1 MHSTN
6 SFLRQNELTLK
17 SRTKFF
23 MNLAIFDLDNTLLD
37 GDSDYNWGL
46 YLVKKGYLDEGE
58 YKEQNQK
65 FFEEYQVGKLDIF
78 AFAEFQ
84 FRFLKN
90 NTRKFLNDVR
100 SDYINEII
108 KPMILKKAVDLVN
121 QHKEAGD
128 RLLIITATN
137 SFITK
142 PIGELFG
149 IDELIGTDPE
159 ENEGEFTGKV
169 KGTPSFKEGKVT
181 RLFDWLDEKNL
192 KLADFE
198 KTFFYSDSHND
209 LALLEVVTN
218 PVVVNGDKI
227 LLEKAQEKNWPTLNL
242 K

>member
-1 MHSTN
+1 
-6 SFLRQNELTLK
+6 
-17 SRTKFF
+17 

-65 FFEEYQVGKLDIF
+65 FFEEYQAGKLDIF

-84 FRFLKN
+84 FQFLKN
-90 NTRKFLNDVR
+90 NSRKFLNKVR
-100 SDYINEII
+100 SDYIDQII

-128 RLLIITATN
+128 SLLIITATN

-159 ENEGEFTGKV
+159 EYLGEFTGKV
-169 KGTPSFKEGKVT
+169 RGTPSFKEGKVT
-181 RLFDWLDEKNL
+181 RLFDWLDDKNK
-192 KLADFE
+192 KLTDFE

-209 LALLEVVTN
+209 TALLEVVTN

-227 LLEKAQEKNWPTLNL
+227 LLEKAQEKNWPKLHL

>member
-1 MHSTN
+1 
-6 SFLRQNELTLK
+6 
-17 SRTKFF
+17 

-37 GDSDYNWGL
+37 GDSDYNWGI
-46 YLVKKGYLDEGE
+46 YLVKKGYLDEEE
-58 YKEQNQK
+58 YKVKNQK
-65 FFEEYQVGKLDIF
+65 FFEEYQHGKLDIF

-84 FRFLKN
+84 FQFLKN

-100 SDYINEII
+100 SDYIDEII
-108 KPMILKKAVDLVN
+108 KPMVLKKAVDLVS

-128 RLLIITATN
+128 SLLIITATN

-149 IDELIGTDPE
+149 IENLIGTDPE
-159 ENEGEFTGKV
+159 EHLGEFTGKV

-181 RLFDWLDEKNL
+181 RLFDWLDARDF
-192 KLADFE
+192 KLTDFE

-227 LLEKAQEKNWPTLNL
+227 LLEKAKEKNWPTLNL

>member
-1 MHSTN
+1 
-6 SFLRQNELTLK
+6 
-17 SRTKFF
+17 

-37 GDSDYNWGL
+37 GDSDYSWGL

-65 FFEEYQVGKLDIF
+65 FFDEYQAGKLDIF

-84 FRFLKN
+84 FQFLKN
-90 NTRKFLNDVR
+90 NSRKFLNKIR
-100 SDYINEII
+100 SDYIDEII

-159 ENEGEFTGKV
+159 EHLGEFTGKV

-181 RLFDWLDEKNL
+181 RLLDWLDEKNL

-227 LLEKAQEKNWPTLNL
+227 LLEKAQEKNWPTLRL

>member
-1 MHSTN
+1 
-6 SFLRQNELTLK
+6 
-17 SRTKFF
+17 

-37 GDSDYNWGL
+37 GDSDYNWGI
-46 YLVKKGYLDEGE
+46 YLVKKGYLDEE
-58 YKEQNQK
+58 EHKVKNQK
-65 FFEEYQVGKLDIF
+65 FFEEYQHGNLDIF

-84 FRFLKN
+84 FQFLKN

-100 SDYINEII
+100 SDYIEEII
-108 KPMILKKAVDLVN
+108 KPMVLKKAVDLVS

-128 RLLIITATN
+128 SLLIITATN

-149 IDELIGTDPE
+149 IENLIGTDPE
-159 ENEGEFTGKV
+159 ERLGEFTGNV

-181 RLFDWLDEKNL
+181 RLFDWLDARDF
-192 KLADFE
+192 KLTDFE

>member
-1 MHSTN
+1 
-6 SFLRQNELTLK
+6 
-17 SRTKFF
+17 

-78 AFAEFQ
+78 EFAEFQ

-108 KPMILKKAVDLVN
+108 KPMILKKAVHIVN

-181 RLFDWLDEKNL
+181 RLFDWLNEKNL

-227 LLEKAQEKNWPTLNL
+227 LLEKAQEENWPTLNL

>member
-1 MHSTN
+1 
-6 SFLRQNELTLK
+6 
-17 SRTKFF
+17 

-37 GDSDYNWGL
+37 GDSDYNWGI
-46 YLVKKGYLDEGE
+46 YLVKKGYLDEEE
-58 YKEQNQK
+58 YKVKNQK
-65 FFEEYQVGKLDIF
+65 FFEEYQHGKLDIF

-84 FRFLKN
+84 FQFLKN

-100 SDYINEII
+100 SDYIDEII
-108 KPMILKKAVDLVN
+108 KPMVLKKAVDLVS
-121 QHKEAGD
+121 QHKEVGD
-128 RLLIITATN
+128 SLLIITATN

-149 IDELIGTDPE
+149 IENLIGTDPE
-159 ENEGEFTGKV
+159 EHLGEFTGKV

-181 RLFDWLDEKNL
+181 RLFDWLDARDF
-192 KLADFE
+192 KLTDFE

-227 LLEKAQEKNWPTLNL
+227 LLEKAQEKNWPILNL

>member
-1 MHSTN
+1 
-6 SFLRQNELTLK
+6 
-17 SRTKFF
+17 

-108 KPMILKKAVDLVN
+108 KPMILKKAVDLVK
-121 QHKEAGD
+121 QHKEVGD

-149 IDELIGTDPE
+149 IHELIGTDPE
-159 ENEGEFTGKV
+159 EHLGEFTGKV

-227 LLEKAQEKNWPTLNL
+227 LLGKAQEKNWPTLNL

>member
-1 MHSTN
+1 
-6 SFLRQNELTLK
+6 
-17 SRTKFF
+17 

-46 YLVKKGYLDEGE
+46 YLVKKGFLDEE
-58 YKEQNQK
+58 KYKAQNQK
-65 FFEEYQVGKLDIF
+65 FFEEYQAGKLDIF

-84 FRFLKN
+84 FQFLKN

-100 SDYINEII
+100 SGYIDEII
-108 KPMILKKAVDLVN
+108 RPMILKKAEDLVN

-128 RLLIITATN
+128 SLLIITATN
-137 SFITK
+137 TFITK
-142 PIGELFG
+142 PIGEIFG

-159 ENEGEFTGKV
+159 ENLGEFTGKV
-169 KGTPSFKEGKVT
+169 KGTPSYKDGKVT
-181 RLFDWLDEKNL
+181 RLFDWLNEKKL

-209 LALLEVVTN
+209 LALLEFVTN

-227 LLEKAQEKNWPTLNL
+227 LLKKAQEKNWPTLNL

>member
-1 MHSTN
+1 
-6 SFLRQNELTLK
+6 
-17 SRTKFF
+17 

-37 GDSDYNWGL
+37 GDSDYNWGI
-46 YLVKKGYLDEGE
+46 YLVKKGYLDEEE
-58 YKEQNQK
+58 YKVKNQK
-65 FFEEYQVGKLDIF
+65 FFEEYQHGKLDIF

-84 FRFLKN
+84 FQFLKN

-100 SDYINEII
+100 SDYIDEII
-108 KPMILKKAVDLVN
+108 KPMVLKKAVDLVS

-128 RLLIITATN
+128 SLLIITATN

-149 IDELIGTDPE
+149 IENLIGTDPE
-159 ENEGEFTGKV
+159 EHLGEFTGKV
-169 KGTPSFKEGKVT
+169 KGTPSCKEGKVT
-181 RLFDWLDEKNL
+181 RLFDWLDARDF
-192 KLADFE
+192 KLTDFE

>member
-1 MHSTN
+1 
-6 SFLRQNELTLK
+6 
-17 SRTKFF
+17 

-159 ENEGEFTGKV
+159 ENEDEFTGKV

-181 RLFDWLDEKNL
+181 RLFDWLNEKNL

>member
-1 MHSTN
+1 
-6 SFLRQNELTLK
+6 
-17 SRTKFF
+17 

-227 LLEKAQEKNWPTLNL
+227 LLEKAQEKNWPTLRV

>member
-1 MHSTN
+1 
-6 SFLRQNELTLK
+6 
-17 SRTKFF
+17 

-37 GDSDYNWGL
+37 GDSDYNWGI
-46 YLVKKGYLDEGE
+46 YLVKKGYLDEEE
-58 YKEQNQK
+58 YKVKNQK
-65 FFEEYQVGKLDIF
+65 FFEEYQRGKLDIF

-84 FRFLKN
+84 FQFLKN

-100 SDYINEII
+100 SDYIDEII
-108 KPMILKKAVDLVN
+108 KPMVLKKAVDLVS
-121 QHKEAGD
+121 QHKEVGD
-128 RLLIITATN
+128 SLLIITATN

-149 IDELIGTDPE
+149 IENLIGTDPE
-159 ENEGEFTGKV
+159 EHLGEFTGKV

-181 RLFDWLDEKNL
+181 RLFDWLDARDF
-192 KLADFE
+192 KLTDFE

-227 LLEKAQEKNWPTLNL
+227 LLEKAQEKNWPRLNL

>member
-1 MHSTN
+1 
-6 SFLRQNELTLK
+6 
-17 SRTKFF
+17 

-58 YKEQNQK
+58 YKEQNRK
-65 FFEEYQVGKLDIF
+65 FFEEYQAGKLDIF

-84 FRFLKN
+84 FQFLKN
-90 NTRKFLNDVR
+90 NTRKFLNKVR

-121 QHKEAGD
+121 QHKEDRD

-149 IDELIGTDPE
+149 IDELIGTYPE
-159 ENEGEFTGKV
+159 EHLGEFTGKV
-169 KGTPSFKEGKVT
+169 NGTPSFKEGKVT

-192 KLADFE
+192 KLSDFE

-209 LALLEVVTN
+209 VALLEVVTN

-227 LLEKAQEKNWPTLNL
+227 LLGKAQEKNWPTLNL

>member
-1 MHSTN
+1 
-6 SFLRQNELTLK
+6 
-17 SRTKFF
+17 

-58 YKEQNQK
+58 YKEQNQR
-65 FFEEYQVGKLDIF
+65 FFEEYQAGKLDIF
-78 AFAEFQ
+78 AFTEFQ

-90 NTRKFLNDVR
+90 NTRKFLNNVR

-159 ENEGEFTGKV
+159 EHLGEFTGKV

>member
-1 MHSTN
+1 
-6 SFLRQNELTLK
+6 
-17 SRTKFF
+17 

-108 KPMILKKAVDLVN
+108 KPMILKKAIDLVN

-209 LALLEVVTN
+209 LALLEVVTY

-227 LLEKAQEKNWPTLNL
+227 LLEKAQEKNWPTLRL

>member
-1 MHSTN
+1 
-6 SFLRQNELTLK
+6 
-17 SRTKFF
+17 

-37 GDSDYNWGL
+37 GDSDYNWGI
-46 YLVKKGYLDEGE
+46 YLVKKGYLDEE
-58 YKEQNQK
+58 EHKVKNQK
-65 FFEEYQVGKLDIF
+65 FFEEYQHGKLDIF

-84 FRFLKN
+84 FQFLKN

-100 SDYINEII
+100 SDYIEEII
-108 KPMILKKAVDLVN
+108 KPMVLKKAVDLVS

-128 RLLIITATN
+128 SLLIITATN

-149 IDELIGTDPE
+149 IENLIGTDPE
-159 ENEGEFTGKV
+159 ERLGEFTGNV

-181 RLFDWLDEKNL
+181 RLFDWLDARDF
-192 KLADFE
+192 KLTDFE

>member
-1 MHSTN
+1 
-6 SFLRQNELTLK
+6 
-17 SRTKFF
+17 

-46 YLVKKGYLDEGE
+46 YLVKKGYLDEVE
-58 YKEQNQK
+58 YKEQNKK
-65 FFEEYQVGKLDIF
+65 FFEEYQAGKLDIF

-84 FRFLKN
+84 FQFLKN
-90 NTRKFLNDVR
+90 NTRKFLNEVR

-108 KPMILKKAVDLVN
+108 KPMILKKAVDLVR

-159 ENEGEFTGKV
+159 EHLGEFTGKV
-169 KGTPSFKEGKVT
+169 NGTPSFKGGKVT

-192 KLADFE
+192 KLSDFE

-227 LLEKAQEKNWPTLNL
+227 LLEKAQEKNWPKLNL

>member
-1 MHSTN
+1 
-6 SFLRQNELTLK
+6 
-17 SRTKFF
+17 

-37 GDSDYNWGL
+37 GDSDYNWGI
-46 YLVKKGYLDEGE
+46 YLVKKGYLDEEE
-58 YKEQNQK
+58 YKVKNQK
-65 FFEEYQVGKLDIF
+65 FFEEYQHGKLDIF

-84 FRFLKN
+84 FQFLKN

-100 SDYINEII
+100 SDYIDEII
-108 KPMILKKAVDLVN
+108 KPMVLKKAVDLVS

-128 RLLIITATN
+128 SLLIITATN

-149 IDELIGTDPE
+149 IENLIGTDPE
-159 ENEGEFTGKV
+159 EHLGEFTGKV

-181 RLFDWLDEKNL
+181 RLFDWLDARDF
-192 KLADFE
+192 KLTDFE

-209 LALLEVVTN
+209 LALHEVVNN
-218 PVVVNGDKI
+218 PVVVTGDKI
-227 LLEKAQEKNWPTLNL
+227 LLEKAKEKNWPTLNL

>member
-1 MHSTN
+1 
-6 SFLRQNELTLK
+6 
-17 SRTKFF
+17 

-58 YKEQNQK
+58 YKKQNQK
-65 FFEEYQVGKLDIF
+65 FFEEYQAGKLDIF
-78 AFAEFQ
+78 AFSEFQ
-84 FRFLKN
+84 FQFLRN

-100 SDYINEII
+100 SDYIDEII

-121 QHKEAGD
+121 QHQEAGD

-159 ENEGEFTGKV
+159 EHVGEFTGKV
-169 KGTPSFKEGKVT
+169 NGTPSFKEGKVT

-227 LLEKAQEKNWPTLNL
+227 LLEKAQEKNWPKLNL

>member
-1 MHSTN
+1 
-6 SFLRQNELTLK
+6 
-17 SRTKFF
+17 

-65 FFEEYQVGKLDIF
+65 FFEEYQAGKLDIF

-84 FRFLKN
+84 FQFLKN
-90 NTRKFLNDVR
+90 NSRKFLNKVR
-100 SDYINEII
+100 SDYIDQII

-128 RLLIITATN
+128 SLLIITATN

-159 ENEGEFTGKV
+159 EYLGEFTGKV
-169 KGTPSFKEGKVT
+169 RGTPSFKEGKVT
-181 RLFDWLDEKNL
+181 RLFDWLDDKNK
-192 KLADFE
+192 KLTDFE

-209 LALLEVVTN
+209 TALLEVVTN

-227 LLEKAQEKNWPTLNL
+227 LLEKAQEKNWPTLHL

>member
-1 MHSTN
+1 
-6 SFLRQNELTLK
+6 
-17 SRTKFF
+17 

-159 ENEGEFTGKV
+159 EHLGEFTGKV

>member
-1 MHSTN
+1 
-6 SFLRQNELTLK
+6 
-17 SRTKFF
+17 

-65 FFEEYQVGKLDIF
+65 FFEEYQAGKLDIF

-90 NTRKFLNDVR
+90 NSRKFLNEVR
-100 SDYINEII
+100 SDYIDEII
-108 KPMILKKAVDLVN
+108 KPMILKKAVDLVS

-128 RLLIITATN
+128 SLLIITATN

-159 ENEGEFTGKV
+159 EHLGEFTGKV

-227 LLEKAQEKNWPTLNL
+227 LLGKAQEKNWPKLNL

>member
-1 MHSTN
+1 
-6 SFLRQNELTLK
+6 
-17 SRTKFF
+17 

-108 KPMILKKAVDLVN
+108 KPMILKKAIDLVN

-227 LLEKAQEKNWPTLNL
+227 LLEKAQEKNWHKLNL

>member
-1 MHSTN
+1 
-6 SFLRQNELTLK
+6 
-17 SRTKFF
+17 

-65 FFEEYQVGKLDIF
+65 FFEEYQAGKLDIF

-84 FRFLKN
+84 FQFLKN
-90 NTRKFLNDVR
+90 NTRKCLNKVR
-100 SDYINEII
+100 SNYIDEII

-159 ENEGEFTGKV
+159 EHLGEFTGKV

-181 RLFDWLDEKNL
+181 RLFDWLDKKNL

-227 LLEKAQEKNWPTLNL
+227 LLEKAQEKNWPKLNL

>member
-1 MHSTN
+1 
-6 SFLRQNELTLK
+6 
-17 SRTKFF
+17 

-58 YKEQNQK
+58 YKEQNRK
-65 FFEEYQVGKLDIF
+65 FFEEYQAGKLDIF

-84 FRFLKN
+84 FQFLKN
-90 NTRKFLNDVR
+90 NTRKFLNKVR

-121 QHKEAGD
+121 QHKEDRD

-159 ENEGEFTGKV
+159 EHLGEFTGKV
-169 KGTPSFKEGKVT
+169 NGTPSFKEGKVT

-227 LLEKAQEKNWPTLNL
+227 LLGKAQEKNWPTLNL

>member
-1 MHSTN
+1 
-6 SFLRQNELTLK
+6 
-17 SRTKFF
+17 

-65 FFEEYQVGKLDIF
+65 FFEEYQAGKLDIF

-84 FRFLKN
+84 FQFLKN
-90 NTRKFLNDVR
+90 NTRKFLNEVR

-108 KPMILKKAVDLVN
+108 KPMILKKAVDLVR

-159 ENEGEFTGKV
+159 EHLGEFTGKV

-227 LLEKAQEKNWPTLNL
+227 LLEKAQEKNWPKLNL

>member
-1 MHSTN
+1 
-6 SFLRQNELTLK
+6 
-17 SRTKFF
+17 

-37 GDSDYNWGL
+37 GDSDYNWGI
-46 YLVKKGYLDEGE
+46 YLVKKGYLDEEE
-58 YKEQNQK
+58 YKAKNQK
-65 FFEEYQVGKLDIF
+65 FFEEYQHGKLDIF

-84 FRFLKN
+84 FQFLKN

-100 SDYINEII
+100 SDYIDEII
-108 KPMILKKAVDLVN
+108 KPMVLKKAVDLVS

-128 RLLIITATN
+128 SLLIITATN

-149 IDELIGTDPE
+149 IENLIGTDPE
-159 ENEGEFTGKV
+159 EHLGEFTGKV
-169 KGTPSFKEGKVT
+169 KGIPSFKEGKVT
-181 RLFDWLDEKNL
+181 RLFNWLDARDF
-192 KLADFE
+192 KLTDFE

>member
-1 MHSTN
+1 
-6 SFLRQNELTLK
+6 
-17 SRTKFF
+17 

-37 GDSDYNWGL
+37 GDSDYSWGL
-46 YLVKKGYLDEGE
+46 YLVKNGYLDEVE

-65 FFEEYQVGKLDIF
+65 FFDEYQAGKLDIF

-84 FRFLKN
+84 FQFLKN
-90 NTRKFLNDVR
+90 NSRKFLNKIR
-100 SDYINEII
+100 SDYIDEII

-159 ENEGEFTGKV
+159 EHLGEFTGKV

-192 KLADFE
+192 KLVDFE
-198 KTFFYSDSHND
+198 ETFFYSDSHND
-209 LALLEVVTN
+209 LALLEAVTN

-227 LLEKAQEKNWPTLNL
+227 LLEKAHEKNWPKLHL

>member
-1 MHSTN
+1 
-6 SFLRQNELTLK
+6 
-17 SRTKFF
+17 

-108 KPMILKKAVDLVN
+108 KPMILKKAADLVN

-227 LLEKAQEKNWPTLNL
+227 LQEKAQEKNWPTLNL

>member
-1 MHSTN
+1 
-6 SFLRQNELTLK
+6 
-17 SRTKFF
+17 

-108 KPMILKKAVDLVN
+108 KPMILKKAIDLVN

-149 IDELIGTDPE
+149 IDELIGTDPD

>member
-1 MHSTN
+1 
-6 SFLRQNELTLK
+6 
-17 SRTKFF
+17 

-181 RLFDWLDEKNL
+181 RLFDWLGEKNL

>member
-1 MHSTN
+1 
-6 SFLRQNELTLK
+6 
-17 SRTKFF
+17 

-37 GDSDYNWGL
+37 GDSDYNWGI
-46 YLVKKGYLDEGE
+46 YLVKKGYLDEEE
-58 YKEQNQK
+58 YKVKNQK
-65 FFEEYQVGKLDIF
+65 FFEEYQHGKLDIF

-84 FRFLKN
+84 FQFLKN

-100 SDYINEII
+100 SDYIDEII
-108 KPMILKKAVDLVN
+108 KPMVLKKAVDLVS
-121 QHKEAGD
+121 QHKEVGD
-128 RLLIITATN
+128 SLLIITATN

-149 IDELIGTDPE
+149 IENLIGTDPE
-159 ENEGEFTGKV
+159 EHLGEFTGKV
-169 KGTPSFKEGKVT
+169 KGIPSFKEGKVT
-181 RLFDWLDEKNL
+181 RLFDWLDARDF
-192 KLADFE
+192 KLTDFE

-227 LLEKAQEKNWPTLNL
+227 LLEKAQEKNWPILNL

>member
-1 MHSTN
+1 
-6 SFLRQNELTLK
+6 
-17 SRTKFF
+17 

-46 YLVKKGYLDEGE
+46 YLVKKGYLDESE

-169 KGTPSFKEGKVT
+169 YGTPSFKEGKVT

-227 LLEKAQEKNWPTLNL
+227 LLEKAQEKNWPTLKL
-242 K
+242 

>member
-1 MHSTN
+1 
-6 SFLRQNELTLK
+6 
-17 SRTKFF
+17 

-181 RLFDWLDEKNL
+181 RLFDWLGEKNL

-227 LLEKAQEKNWPTLNL
+227 LLEKAQEKNWPTLKL

>member
-1 MHSTN
+1 
-6 SFLRQNELTLK
+6 
-17 SRTKFF
+17 

-78 AFAEFQ
+78 EFAEFQ

-108 KPMILKKAVDLVN
+108 KPMILKKAVHLVN

-227 LLEKAQEKNWPTLNL
+227 LLEKAQEENWPTLNL